1 VKKSRDNSAFPV
13 SVGIGVAMGVA
24 LKDNAVG
31 FAIGMVIFVMMI
43 IANKV
48 KKSKDL

>member
-1 VKKSRDNSAFPV
+1 MKKSNVNSAFPL
-13 SVGIGVAMGVA
+13 SVGVGVAMGVA

-31 FAIGMVIFVMMI
+31 FAIGIAIFVMMI
-43 IANKV
+43 IAEKV